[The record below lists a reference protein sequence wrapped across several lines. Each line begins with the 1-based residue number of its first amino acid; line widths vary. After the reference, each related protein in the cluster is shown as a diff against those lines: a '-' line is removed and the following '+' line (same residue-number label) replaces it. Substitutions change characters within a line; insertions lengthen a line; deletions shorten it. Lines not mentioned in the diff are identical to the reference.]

1 LHHQAQVSRRVLG
14 GATARRGGCARGLR
28 HDSSSLPGT
37 RAHLRDRL
45 ALLTQPPAMG
55 SSLSTAQQP
64 TAAYAVY
71 ASHTWVGV
79 RRLCVA
85 VALMA
90 LEPSARWH
98 EAPPATMM
106 CIRSAVHSVLQYH
119 TAYGA
124 AWRMAEAVLAAIR
137 AVTGPA
143 GALLVVKNYTGAWTC
158 VRRWHRTWQNSL
170 AGPRLV
176 RGVAW
181 VQQRRRLRACGST
194 VSVSAAAY
202 VDWASGLPTVRC
214 ICSRAAR
221 FASRSEHAH
230 WLNLLCR
237 SLFALP
243 RP

>member
-1 LHHQAQVSRRVLG
+1 MSLPMLATWALPCWRQLCVVMCLHHQAQVSRRVLG

-124 AWRMAEAVLAAIR
+124 ARRMAVAVLAAIR

-143 GALLVVKNYTGAWTC
+143 GALLVVKNYTGASGPACAAGTA
-158 VRRWHRTWQNSL
+158 RGRTAL
-170 AGPRLV
+170 LGP
-176 RGVAW
+176 GW
-181 VQQRRRLRACGST
+181 
-194 VSVSAAAY
+194 SVVLPGCSSAAG
-202 VDWASGLPTVRC
+202 SGHVAPL
-214 ICSRAAR
+214 
-221 FASRSEHAH
+221 
-230 WLNLLCR
+230 
-237 SLFALP
+237 
-243 RP
+243 